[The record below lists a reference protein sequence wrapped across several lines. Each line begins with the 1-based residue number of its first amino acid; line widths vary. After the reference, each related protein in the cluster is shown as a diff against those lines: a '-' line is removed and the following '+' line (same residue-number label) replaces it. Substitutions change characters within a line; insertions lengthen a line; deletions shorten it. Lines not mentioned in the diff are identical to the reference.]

1 MTKYTEIDRCPTCHR
16 RKRRSNEANARYWLL
31 LHTRAE
37 VPVNGKLFSADQWH
51 LYYKTRYLGADDFK
65 LPNGKVITIPRST
78 ADLDTPEFNE
88 YMEKVEAHMAE
99 HDVYLE
105 LAA

>member
-1 MTKYTEIDRCPTCHR
+1 MKAEIDRCPTCHR
-16 RKRRSNEANARYWLL
+16 RKKRSLDANGRYWLL
-31 LHTRAE
+31 LHTMAE
-37 VPVNGKLFSADQWH
+37 KRVHGQLFSADTWH
-51 LYYKTRYLGADDFK
+51 IYYKKRYLGADDYQ
-65 LPNGKVITIPRST
+65 LPNGQVMSIPRST